1 MTLILAIIPVL
12 LLIILMAFFKMPG
25 DKSSIISLIV
35 TMLIAIFG
43 FAFSV
48 DNLFYSF
55 LYGALKAVSPI
66 LIIILMAIFSYNVLL
81 KTEKMEII
89 KQQFASISTD
99 KSIQVLLL
107 TWGFGGLLEAMAGF
121 GTAVAIPAAILIS
134 LGFKPIFS
142 ATVSLIA
149 NSVATAF
156 GAIGTPVLVLAKE
169 TNLDVLHLSTNVV
182 LQLSVLMFLIPLVLL
197 FLTDSKLKSLPKNI
211 FLALLVGGVSLVS
224 QYLAAKYMGAE
235 SPAII
240 GSILSIIVIV
250 LYGKLTASKEEKA
263 RKSHLKTK
271 DILNAWSIY
280 LLILFLI
287 ILTSPL
293 FPELRHTLENNWIT
307 RISLPINASTVNYTI
322 SWLTHA
328 GVLLFIGTFIG
339 GLIQGAK
346 VKDLFIVLWNTVKQ
360 LKKTFI
366 TVICLVGLS
375 TIMDSAGMIAVIA
388 TATLSGINP
397 ADIASIEVLKDAAS
411 AAIYGSRGSNGV
423 VIVTTQK
430 GKTGK
435 PKVSFNASVGFQ
447 TLEKK
452 IDLLSATEWME
463 FRTRWNDAYYLSE
476 AQKKGITNASIRDDN
491 ATRLANVGVKAGT
504 DNAYLYILDD
514 RWFNYLS
521 QDMRDSHTY
530 TPTSESLSLL
540 DWQDEVYRTAIVQD
554 YSLNVSGATDNVSY
568 LFSGGYMNQ
577 EGLATGTGYKRF
589 SFRANVESKIN
600 KYLSIGNRF
609 LIPARTRFL

>member
-12 LLIILMAFFKMPG
+12 LLIVLMAFFKMSG

-35 TMLIAIFG
+35 TMLIALFG

-169 TNLDVLHLSTNVV
+169 TNLDVLQLSTNVV
-182 LQLSVLMFLIPLVLL
+182 LQLSVLIFLIPLVLL
-197 FLTDSKLKSLPKNI
+197 FLTNPKLKALPKNI
-211 FLALLVGGVSLVS
+211 FLALLVGGVSLVG
-224 QYLAAKYMGAE
+224 QYLAARYMGAE

-263 RKSHLKTK
+263 RKSTLKAK

-293 FPELRHTLENNWIT
+293 FPSLRSTLENNWIT
-307 RISLPINASTVNYTI
+307 RISLPVNASTVNYTI

-328 GVLLFIGTFIG
+328 GVLLFLGTFIG

-346 VKDLFIVLWNTVKQ
+346 VKELFIVLWNTVKQ

-375 TIMDSAGMIAVIA
+375 TIMDTSGMIAAVIA
-388 TATLSGINP
+388 TALATATGSLYPLFAPVIGCLGTFITGSDTSSNILFGKLQ
-397 ADIASIEVLKDAAS
+397 ASVAGQIHVSPDWLS
-411 AAIYGSRGSNGV
+411 AANTVGATGGKIISPQSIAIATSAGNQQGKEGEILKAAIPYALAYV
-423 VIVTTQK
+423 VI
-430 GKTGK
+430 TGII
-435 PKVSFNASVGFQ
+435 V
-447 TLEKK
+447 
-452 IDLLSATEWME
+452 
-463 FRTRWNDAYYLSE
+463 
-476 AQKKGITNASIRDDN
+476 
-491 ATRLANVGVKAGT
+491 
-504 DNAYLYILDD
+504 YI
-514 RWFNYLS
+514 
-521 QDMRDSHTY
+521 
-530 TPTSESLSLL
+530 
-540 DWQDEVYRTAIVQD
+540 
-554 YSLNVSGATDNVSY
+554 
-568 LFSGGYMNQ
+568 FS
-577 EGLATGTGYKRF
+577 
-589 SFRANVESKIN
+589 
-600 KYLSIGNRF
+600 
-609 LIPARTRFL
+609 

>member
-1 MTLILAIIPVL
+1 MTLVLAIIPVL
-12 LLIILMAFFKMPG
+12 LLIVLMAFFKMPG

-35 TMLIAIFG
+35 TMLIALFG
-43 FAFSV
+43 FSFSA

-55 LYGALKAVSPI
+55 IYGALKAVSPI

-142 ATVSLIA
+142 ATISLIA

-197 FLTDSKLKSLPKNI
+197 FLTDSKIKSLPKNI
-211 FLALLVGGVSLVS
+211 FLALLVGSVSLIS

-263 RKSHLKTK
+263 RKSHLKVK
-271 DILNAWSIY
+271 DIMNAWSIY

-293 FPELRHTLENNWIT
+293 FPGLRHTLENNWVT
-307 RISLPINASTVNYTI
+307 RISLPINSSTANYTI

-328 GVLLFIGTFIG
+328 GVLLFIGTFVG

-346 VKDLFIVLWNTVKQ
+346 VKELFAVLWNTVKQ

-375 TIMDSAGMIAVIA
+375 TIMDTSGMIAVIA
-388 TATLSGINP
+388 TA
-397 ADIASIEVLKDAAS
+397 
-411 AAIYGSRGSNGV
+411 
-423 VIVTTQK
+423 
-430 GKTGK
+430 
-435 PKVSFNASVGFQ
+435 
-447 TLEKK
+447 
-452 IDLLSATEWME
+452 
-463 FRTRWNDAYYLSE
+463 
-476 AQKKGITNASIRDDN
+476 
-491 ATRLANVGVKAGT
+491 
-504 DNAYLYILDD
+504 
-514 RWFNYLS
+514 
-521 QDMRDSHTY
+521 
-530 TPTSESLSLL
+530 
-540 DWQDEVYRTAIVQD
+540 
-554 YSLNVSGATDNVSY
+554 
-568 LFSGGYMNQ
+568 
-577 EGLATGTGYKRF
+577 LATGSLYPLFAPVIGCLGTFITGSDTSSNILFGKLQASVAGQIHVSPDWLSAANTVGATGGKIISPQSIAIATSAGNQQGKEGEILKAAIPYALVYVAITGLIVYIF
-589 SFRANVESKIN
+589 SS
-600 KYLSIGNRF
+600 
-609 LIPARTRFL
+609 

>member
-1 MTLILAIIPVL
+1 MTLILAVIPVL
-12 LLIILMAFFKMPG
+12 LLIILMAFFKMSG

-35 TMLIAIFG
+35 TMLIALFG

-211 FLALLVGGVSLVS
+211 FLALLVGGVSS
-224 QYLAAKYMGAE
+224 QYVAAKYMGAE

-250 LYGKLTASKEEKA
+250 IYGKLTASKEEKT

-293 FPELRHTLENNWIT
+293 FPGLRHTLENNWIT

-375 TIMDSAGMIAVIA
+375 TIMDSSGMIAVIA
-388 TATLSGINP
+388 TALATATGSLYPLFAPVIGCLGTFITGSDTSSNILFGKLQ
-397 ADIASIEVLKDAAS
+397 ASVAGQIHVSPDWLS
-411 AAIYGSRGSNGV
+411 AANTV
-423 VIVTTQK
+423 
-430 GKTGK
+430 
-435 PKVSFNASVGFQ
+435 
-447 TLEKK
+447 
-452 IDLLSATEWME
+452 
-463 FRTRWNDAYYLSE
+463 
-476 AQKKGITNASIRDDN
+476 
-491 ATRLANVGVKAGT
+491 
-504 DNAYLYILDD
+504 
-514 RWFNYLS
+514 
-521 QDMRDSHTY
+521 
-530 TPTSESLSLL
+530 
-540 DWQDEVYRTAIVQD
+540 
-554 YSLNVSGATDNVSY
+554 GATGGKIISPQSIAIATSAGNQQGKEGEILKAAIPYALIYVAITGIIVY
-568 LFSGGYMNQ
+568 IFS
-577 EGLATGTGYKRF
+577 
-589 SFRANVESKIN
+589 
-600 KYLSIGNRF
+600 
-609 LIPARTRFL
+609 

>member
-1 MTLILAIIPVL
+1 MTLILAVIPVL
-12 LLIILMAFFKMPG
+12 LLIILMAFFKMSG

-35 TMLIAIFG
+35 TMLIALFG

-211 FLALLVGGVSLVS
+211 FLALLVGGVSLAS
-224 QYLAAKYMGAE
+224 QYVAAKYMGAE

-250 LYGKLTASKEEKA
+250 IYGKLTASKEEKT

-293 FPELRHTLENNWIT
+293 FPGLRHTLENNWIT

-375 TIMDSAGMIAVIA
+375 TIMDSSGMIAVIA
-388 TATLSGINP
+388 TA
-397 ADIASIEVLKDAAS
+397 
-411 AAIYGSRGSNGV
+411 
-423 VIVTTQK
+423 
-430 GKTGK
+430 
-435 PKVSFNASVGFQ
+435 
-447 TLEKK
+447 
-452 IDLLSATEWME
+452 
-463 FRTRWNDAYYLSE
+463 
-476 AQKKGITNASIRDDN
+476 
-491 ATRLANVGVKAGT
+491 
-504 DNAYLYILDD
+504 
-514 RWFNYLS
+514 
-521 QDMRDSHTY
+521 
-530 TPTSESLSLL
+530 
-540 DWQDEVYRTAIVQD
+540 
-554 YSLNVSGATDNVSY
+554 
-568 LFSGGYMNQ
+568 
-577 EGLATGTGYKRF
+577 LATGSLYPLFAPVIGCLGTFITGSDTSSNILFGKLQASVAGQIHVSPDWLSAANTVGATGGKIISPQSIAIATSAGNQQGKEGEILKAAIPYALIYVAITGIIVYIF
-589 SFRANVESKIN
+589 S
-600 KYLSIGNRF
+600 
-609 LIPARTRFL
+609 

>member
-1 MTLILAIIPVL
+1 MTLILAVIPVL
-12 LLIILMAFFKMPG
+12 LLIILMAFFKMSG

-35 TMLIAIFG
+35 TMLIALFG

-211 FLALLVGGVSLVS
+211 FLALLVGG
-224 QYLAAKYMGAE
+224 QYVAAKYMGAE

-250 LYGKLTASKEEKA
+250 IYGKLTASKEEKT

-293 FPELRHTLENNWIT
+293 FPGLRHTLENNWIT

-375 TIMDSAGMIAVIA
+375 TIMDSSGMIAVIA
-388 TATLSGINP
+388 TALATATGSLYPLFAPVIGCLGTFITGSDTSSNILFGKLQANVAGQIHVSP
-397 ADIASIEVLKDAAS
+397 DWLS
-411 AAIYGSRGSNGV
+411 AANTV
-423 VIVTTQK
+423 
-430 GKTGK
+430 
-435 PKVSFNASVGFQ
+435 
-447 TLEKK
+447 
-452 IDLLSATEWME
+452 
-463 FRTRWNDAYYLSE
+463 
-476 AQKKGITNASIRDDN
+476 
-491 ATRLANVGVKAGT
+491 
-504 DNAYLYILDD
+504 
-514 RWFNYLS
+514 
-521 QDMRDSHTY
+521 
-530 TPTSESLSLL
+530 
-540 DWQDEVYRTAIVQD
+540 
-554 YSLNVSGATDNVSY
+554 GATGGKIISPQSIAIATSAGNQQGKEGEILKAAIPYALVY
-568 LFSGGYMNQ
+568 VAIAGIVVYIFS
-577 EGLATGTGYKRF
+577 
-589 SFRANVESKIN
+589 
-600 KYLSIGNRF
+600 
-609 LIPARTRFL
+609 